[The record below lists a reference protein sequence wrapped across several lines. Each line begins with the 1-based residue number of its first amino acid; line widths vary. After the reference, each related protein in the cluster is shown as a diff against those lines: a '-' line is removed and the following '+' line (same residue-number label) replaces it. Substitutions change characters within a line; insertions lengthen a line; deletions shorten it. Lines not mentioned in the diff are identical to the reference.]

1 MTMKKTISVLLAA
14 VAAAV
19 AQAAEINDPT
29 EAADAMA
36 DALRLRLAEAD
47 GMKLHALVAGADGE
61 GVALVGADAESASV
75 VKRGSV
81 MHPAVD
87 GVRVSATVKSV
98 SPAGVEIESSGG
110 DKGVFLAGS
119 FSPLPPPAET
129 PPEFLRHLESEK
141 VPIGVLMRLVSDRT
155 GVNISVSD
163 AASAKKVSIFLR
175 NVSADAAV
183 EEICRATGLWFR
195 RDNGGGRVVRVTTM
209 AEYAENLDTFR
220 EEKIELFTLLYPNV
234 VEAASVIYGLYPD
247 RTLVSLGEEEF
258 EEDGEY
264 DLSRRFRRFR
274 AIDDNGNSQFMGMEA
289 PQTTGS
295 GSRTGSGT
303 FSFSRGA
310 AASRLTQWDQLR
322 ERMRR
327 GGGADAARFA
337 ADDAALVNR
346 AAAYGDTNLVDSV
359 RARSE
364 GAGANIFVSVSRRN
378 NMLTVRTSDAKV
390 MDEIRALVKRLD
402 VPTPMVL
409 MDVKVLE
416 LDVDDG
422 LIAEFNYGF
431 NRDGKAYN
439 AADASGR
446 PAQNVI
452 AGFQGFDPVANLGAL
467 AGAMSFQVVSDKIAA
482 RIQLLQKDGKIRTLA
497 TPTLLTANNEVSR
510 IFSGCEYPIVTGWSK
525 SETIVTENTIVRPEA
540 TANVEIKNIGT
551 MLLIT
556 PNINADKTVTLRL
569 LQENSAVSPNKAE
582 IPVDGDSGDTREVE
596 YVESRSLAGTFVAK
610 DDMMVLAGGLIKETE
625 EEIYTRTPVLGS
637 LPLIGWLFRGTEKV
651 KKRTELIVLIRP
663 HVILTPVEG
672 GKVSSELLKA
682 LSAHPAADGRH
693 SMGVHKEP
701 APAAILTK

>member
-1 MTMKKTISVLLAA
+1 
-14 VAAAV
+14 
-19 AQAAEINDPT
+19 
-29 EAADAMA
+29 
-36 DALRLRLAEAD
+36 
-47 GMKLHALVAGADGE
+47 
-61 GVALVGADAESASV
+61 
-75 VKRGSV
+75 
-81 MHPAVD
+81 
-87 GVRVSATVKSV
+87 
-98 SPAGVEIESSGG
+98 
-110 DKGVFLAGS
+110 
-119 FSPLPPPAET
+119 
-129 PPEFLRHLESEK
+129 
-141 VPIGVLMRLVSDRT
+141 
-155 GVNISVSD
+155 
-163 AASAKKVSIFLR
+163 
-175 NVSADAAV
+175 
-183 EEICRATGLWFR
+183 
-195 RDNGGGRVVRVTTM
+195 M
-209 AEYAENLDTFR
+209 AEYSESLDTFR

-234 VEAASVIYGLYPD
+234 VEVASVIYGLYPD

-258 EEDGEY
+258 EEDDEY

-274 AIDDNGNSQFMGMEA
+274 VIDDNGNSQFMGMEA

-322 ERMRR
+322 ERTRR
-327 GGGADAARFA
+327 RGGADAPVLS

-346 AAAYGDTNLVDSV
+346 AGSRGDTNLVDSV
-359 RARSE
+359 RAQSE
-364 GAGANIFVSVSRRN
+364 GASANIFVSVSRRN

-390 MDEIRALVKRLD
+390 MDEIRSLVKRLD

-431 NRDGKAYN
+431 NRDGKAYD
-439 AADASGR
+439 AADSSGR
-446 PAQNVI
+446 PAQNVL
-452 AGFQGFDPVANLGAL
+452 AGFKGFDPVANLGAM

-510 IFSGCEYPIVTGWSK
+510 IFSGYEYPVVTGWRR
-525 SETIVTENTIVRPEA
+525 SETIVTENSVVKSEA
-540 TANVEIKNIGT
+540 TANVEIKNVGT

-569 LQENSAVSPNKAE
+569 LQENSAVSPNRAR
-582 IPVDGDSGDTREVE
+582 IPVDGDSGETREVE

-625 EEIYTRTPVLGS
+625 EEIYTKTPVLGS
-637 LPLIGWLFRGTEKV
+637 IPLIGWLFRGTEKV
-651 KKRTELIVLIRP
+651 KKRTELIVLIKP

-682 LSAHPAADGRH
+682 LSAHPAADGRD
-693 SMGVHKEP
+693 SLGVHKP
-701 APAAILTK
+701 ADGEKK